1 MKTLSRDRVE
11 VHSDKTSLERPPI
24 TREPEAPDVDP
35 DRTCL
40 LTTLK
45 NLFWNLG
52 SQPLKLI
59 YTKSSF

>member
-11 VHSDKTSLERPPI
+11 VHSDKTSLERLSI

-35 DRTCL
+35 DHTCL

-52 SQPLKLI
+52 SQPLNLT